1 MDGGEVEGDDLPE
14 FIHASETSLLPGYHL
29 TFPPTIVRKMKESV
43 AEEVVGVDGMAAP
56 LLPLLPQEE
65 VRMPRIC
72 LLVLLAHMPIVCM
85 LMPFRIPREA
95 SGRAALV
102 GEGEVTGCRT
112 LWQPTRW

>member
-1 MDGGEVEGDDLPE
+1 M
-14 FIHASETSLLPGYHL
+14 
-29 TFPPTIVRKMKESV
+29 
-43 AEEVVGVDGMAAP
+43 AEEVVGVDGMAA
-56 LLPLLPQEE
+56 PLLPQEE

-72 LLVLLAHMPIVCM
+72 LLVSLAHMPIVYM

-102 GEGEVTGCRT
+102 GEGEVAGCRT